1 MRITNLSAIPQRRT
15 EDAITRELITHPA
28 CVEYKTEIDG
38 QTNRVILSA
47 GAETKETPLLALNML
62 NAGSSIAA
70 GSDVSRIDFDLSSYS
85 VAAKVGGKLEK
96 FSPCYK
102 CPKTGS
108 VLDTDID
115 AAEINSDLKAMAKAV
130 YACDGGKY
138 KEINGLMLEED
149 QPDTPITKTE
159 MRPEQKVE
167 MIDGAAV
174 MVTTEVP
181 HEVPQY
187 DEFPITDGTG
197 QPVLELVSAA
207 TEDADA
213 VYKQAVHKV
222 AKMKVGKKVS
232 ATKKKRLA
240 KLLATG

>member
-1 MRITNLSAIPQRRT
+1 MNITILQDNTVHVRYRSG
-15 EDAITRELITHPA
+15 ES
-28 CVEYKTEIDG
+28 
-38 QTNRVILSA
+38 QT
-47 GAETKETPLLALNML
+47 
-62 NAGSSIAA
+62 
-70 GSDVSRIDFDLSSYS
+70 
-85 VAAKVGGKLEK
+85 
-96 FSPCYK
+96 
-102 CPKTGS
+102 
-108 VLDTDID
+108 
-115 AAEINSDLKAMAKAV
+115 INSTHAHKALSPIVEAVAKALPYKGAMEFTADYTAPTFSFDSLECTGGNKAFEAAIGPFMAELTELKAAF
-130 YACDGGKY
+130 DG
-138 KEINGLMLEED
+138 EED
-149 QPDTPITKTE
+149 QPITKTE

-222 AKMKVGKKVS
+222 AKMKKGKKVS